1 VKKTVFQVE
10 KRKNHRETS
19 WMLAGFTLKKNVK
32 KLSGNL
38 SAQNFDFFV
47 KRVYSI
53 GNNFKINIVK

>member
-32 KLSGNL
+32 KTFRQSFRAKL
-38 SAQNFDFFV
+38 
-47 KRVYSI
+47 
-53 GNNFKINIVK
+53 